1 MTTKTSTKGYYHQ
14 ISDNNLLNILT
25 DQNSYKD
32 YWKIL
37 NDLHCCRNSSKVSMT
52 TKTSND
58 PEQFDRKS
66 WKLIDN
72 LKKSSKTPWNI
83 FNDQNSYKDAW
94 NVLNDRLT
102 SCINFW
108 KRMMTNKT
116 SSRTLESAP
125 VTTRTPSKP
134 PGTPSITKHFQVLLN
149 DHQNLSKDP
158 WNLFTDQN

>member
-1 MTTKTSTKGYYHQ
+1 
-14 ISDNNLLNILT
+14 
-25 DQNSYKD
+25 
-32 YWKIL
+32 
-37 NDLHCCRNSSKVSMT
+37 MT

-83 FNDQNSYKDAW
+83 FSVQSSNKDAW

-102 SCINFW
+102 SCTNSW

-116 SSRTLESAP
+116 SSRTLEM
-125 VTTRTPSKP
+125 R
-134 PGTPSITKHFQVLLN
+134 KHFQVLLN